1 MKKYFVAIVVLLTL
15 NIVVLS
21 SVQAK
26 EKKVSHSLTLTNPD
40 KAARLEVSLMHGKI
54 TVEGYKGKSIEI
66 EAVVRELSKET
77 DEFWHERIDVRVD
90 TGRRDETPPKKPS
103 IKGLKKVE
111 KTMVNLDIEER
122 NNRVSIESHARR
134 QDIELVLRVPFNTNV
149 ELELNRGN
157 GIFVNNVHGSIEIE
171 SAAGPLSAKGVRGSI
186 VAESSSSNIT
196 VIYDTFNLEK
206 PSSLTVHRGNID
218 VTIPKKSSAQIEVK
232 NYEGEIY
239 SGLDTPFQSVDKI
252 EKGKDGKRQQIS
264 IGGTMQAK
272 VNGGKQKL
280 LLNTYRGD
288 IFVRTK

>member
-90 TGRRDETPPKKPS
+90 TGMRDETPPKKPS